1 MKIKALIMS
10 LFLMLSVIATSAM
23 AKEIE
28 LALYYKP
35 GGGSDRHSS
44 IVAKS
49 LENTR
54 CNSKEKVFLNLC

>member
-1 MKIKALIMS
+1 MKLITMIMTT
-10 LFLMLSVIATSAM
+10 LFMLNIFATSAM
-23 AKEIE
+23 SKEIE

-49 LENTR
+49 LETQGVTVWN
-54 CNSKEKVFLNLC
+54 CNRS

>member
-1 MKIKALIMS
+1 MKIKSLIVS
-10 LFLMLSVIATSAM
+10 LFLMLSVVASSAM

-44 IVAKS
+44 ILAKS
-49 LENTR
+49 L
-54 CNSKEKVFLNLC
+54 